1 MDERGIDLIKLLRL
15 SSIRSKVLLL
25 SLVLLAIPYVGYDYV
40 KEMEKHLRDNL
51 EESVLSG
58 ARAMAGAL
66 SDRPRLFERALVEE
80 AATDGD
86 IYAYPL
92 RQAIQLDGYVSD
104 WDAYVDQAQHYD
116 ESILQVEMSYPDPL
130 SFEHVAGTHDGYLYA
145 LLLVHD
151 EHVVYASP
159 HGERLD
165 AGDHMQI
172 YLGDGLSNVRRYMVT
187 TISSG
192 WVRIEE
198 ISVDSRGVVET
209 RREPRIKGEWLEVD
223 GGYVLEIQI
232 PLSMIGTRVGF
243 VVGDIDDSRTRRTQA
258 LVSTFGDP
266 AASTVGKLRMPSPEI
281 QNVIKSLGRTPG
293 RRIWVVDRSQRVLAR
308 GGSLNR
314 PNNPPPINPL
324 YRLLLGAPGG
334 DMFEDMPVV
343 SNLSGPE
350 VEAALQ
356 GNPGTR
362 WRTTFDPDTYI
373 VSAAQSVWTE
383 KGIVGAVVVEE
394 TSQAIQTVQTQ
405 TLAELL
411 NKTLIVCLAG
421 GLTLLLF
428 ASRVSMRLT
437 RLRNEAE
444 SAIDEHGRVTGSLSS
459 SHGRD
464 EIGDLSRSFS
474 SMMERLHRYN
484 QYLEQ
489 LASRLSHE
497 LRTPIAV
504 VHSSLENLELESNF
518 EQSKIYTERA
528 KDGLARLS
536 TIIDR
541 MSEATRLE
549 HALRSAERQSMDLG
563 ELVSSSVE
571 GYRLTWPNR
580 SVSCTVPAVPTTLC
594 GAPDLI
600 VQLLD
605 KLVSNAVDF
614 SDREHPIEIRLL
626 PAQATLSLE
635 VTSFGAQLPS
645 AIRGKLFEP
654 MVSMR
659 PHTTS
664 NRPHLGLGLYI
675 VRLIAEFHGGSVHAS
690 NLESTKGVCVSVT
703 FSRSLSDL
711 GDRGAGKPV

>member
-1 MDERGIDLIKLLRL
+1 MDERGTDLIKLPRL

-25 SLVLLAIPYVGYDYV
+25 SLVLLVIPYVGYDYV

-51 EESVLSG
+51 EDTVLSG
-58 ARAMAGAL
+58 ALAMAGAL
-66 SDRPRLFERALVEE
+66 SDRPGLFERALAED
-80 AATDGD
+80 TGSGGD

-92 RQAIQLDGYVSD
+92 RQAIQLDGYVGD
-104 WDAYVDQAQHYD
+104 WGAYVDQAQRYD
-116 ESILQVEMSYPDPL
+116 ESILQANVGYPDPL
-130 SFEHVAGTHDGYLYA
+130 LFEHVAGIHDGYLYS

-151 EHVVYASP
+151 KHVVYAAP
-159 HGERLD
+159 HEKRLD
-165 AGDHMQI
+165 AADHAQI
-172 YLGDGLSNVRRYMVT
+172 YLGDGLSNVHKYMVT
-187 TISSG
+187 TISAG
-192 WVRIEE
+192 WVRIDE
-198 ISVDSRGVVET
+198 ISVDPRGVLQT

-243 VVGDIDDSRTRRTQA
+243 VVGDVDDSRTRRTEA
-258 LVSTFGDP
+258 LISTFGDP
-266 AASTVGKLRMPSPEI
+266 ATATVGKLRMPSPEI

-293 RRIWVVDRSQRVLAR
+293 RRIWVVDRSRRILAR

-314 PNNPPPINPL
+314 PDKPPPINPL
-324 YRLLLGAPGG
+324 YRLLLGAPSG
-334 DMFEDMPVV
+334 DAFEDTPVV
-343 SNLSGPE
+343 SSLSGPE

-373 VSAAQSVWTE
+373 VSAAQPVWTDE
-383 KGIVGAVVVEE
+383 GIVGAVIVEE
-394 TSQAIQTVQTQ
+394 TSQAIQTVQRE
-405 TLAELL
+405 TLVALF

-421 GLTLLLF
+421 GLTLLVF
-428 ASRVSMRLT
+428 ASRISMRLT

-459 SHGRD
+459 SHSRD

-474 SMMERLHRYN
+474 SMMERLRHYN

-518 EQSKIYTERA
+518 EESKIYTERA
-528 KDGLARLS
+528 KHGLARLS

-549 HALRSAERQSMDLG
+549 HALQSAERQSIDLG
-563 ELVSSSVE
+563 ELVSNSVA
-571 GYRLTWPNR
+571 GYRLTW
-580 SVSCTVPAVPTTLC
+580 SDQSFLCTVPAAPTTIC
-594 GAPDLI
+594 GTPDLI
-600 VQLLD
+600 AQMLD

-614 SDREHPIEIRLL
+614 SGREHPIEIRLL
-626 PAQATLSLE
+626 LGEATLSLE
-635 VTSFGAQLPS
+635 VISFGAQFPS

-659 PHTTS
+659 PHNTS
-664 NRPHLGLGLYI
+664 DKPHLGLGLYI
-675 VRLIAEFHGGSVHAS
+675 VRLIAEFHGGTVHAS
-690 NLESTKGVCVSVT
+690 NLETAKGACVSVI
-703 FSRSLSDL
+703 FPRSLSEL
-711 GDRGAGKPV
+711 GDRSEGKPD